1 MVNALILLATF
12 GVIVTLDMK
21 DDTVKNKCKN
31 SKSYSSKVQ
40 TLIVCLLVIIVLIKA
55 VILAFV
61 SDVFLVSIVN
71 VILVM
76 KENYVKLK

>member
-1 MVNALILLATF
+1 MIVILDL
-12 GVIVTLDMK
+12 K

-40 TLIVCLLVIIVLIKA
+40 TLIVCLLVIIVLIKT
-55 VILAFV
+55 VTLAFV
-61 SDVFLVSIVN
+61 SDVFLVSTVN

>member
-12 GVIVTLDMK
+12 VVIVILDMK

-31 SKSYSSKVQ
+31 SKLSKVQ
-40 TLIVCLLVIIVLIKA
+40 SNFVCLLVIIVLIKT
-55 VILAFV
+55 VTLAFV
-61 SDVFLVSIVN
+61 SDVFLVSTVN

>member
-1 MVNALILLATF
+1 MVNALILLETF
-12 GVIVTLDMK
+12 VVIVILDMK
-21 DDTVKNKCKN
+21 DDTVKNKCEN
-31 SKSYSSKVQ
+31 SKPYSSKVQ
-40 TLIVCLLVIIVLIKA
+40 ALKVCLLVIIVLIKT

-61 SDVFLVSIVN
+61 SDVFSVSTVN

>member
-12 GVIVTLDMK
+12 VVIVILDMK

-31 SKSYSSKVQ
+31 SKPYSNKVQ
-40 TLIVCLLVIIVLIKA
+40 ALIVCLLVIIVLIKT
-55 VILAFV
+55 VTLAFV
-61 SDVFLVSIVN
+61 LDVFLVSTVN

>member
-12 GVIVTLDMK
+12 VVIVILDMK
-21 DDTVKNKCKN
+21 DDTVKNKCKK
-31 SKSYSSKVQ
+31 SKPYSSEVQ
-40 TLIVCLLVIIVLIKA
+40 ALIVCLLVIIVLIKT